1 MSKQESGFGQIEWY
15 CTRRW
20 IIGRGPPSLGQIKI
34 FTQIICFF
42 MSFKPI
48 CIWWLLWILTKG
60 PNRRSICTKCY
71 FATFTLG
78 TCWFTKCVMNVKWY
92 KTALQI
98 LLVVHQKCNKY
109 LFLARMSWSRKCAQC
124 TEHASS
130 LSSRII
136 FSLLSLYI
144 DPDKILYIDS
154 DKILDIDPDKI
165 LYIDPDKI
173 LYIDPDKILYID
185 RDKILYIDPD
195 KILYIDPD
203 KILNIDRG
211 HQVFG
216 QLNIF
221 SSHIRKRWSSILNLA
236 MWSYSMNIV
245 KFSMYGHMSH
255 SARCSLWQLWGCTNQ
270 GWRPEY
276 EYV

>member
-1 MSKQESGFGQIEWY
+1 
-15 CTRRW
+15 
-20 IIGRGPPSLGQIKI
+20 
-34 FTQIICFF
+34 
-42 MSFKPI
+42 
-48 CIWWLLWILTKG
+48 
-60 PNRRSICTKCY
+60 
-71 FATFTLG
+71 
-78 TCWFTKCVMNVKWY
+78 
-92 KTALQI
+92 
-98 LLVVHQKCNKY
+98 
-109 LFLARMSWSRKCAQC
+109 MSWSRKCAQC
-124 TEHASS
+124 SEHASSSS

-136 FSLLSLYI
+136 FSLLPLYI

-203 KILNIDRG
+203 KILNIDPG

-236 MWSYSMNIV
+236 M
-245 KFSMYGHMSH
+245 
-255 SARCSLWQLWGCTNQ
+255 
-270 GWRPEY
+270 
-276 EYV
+276 